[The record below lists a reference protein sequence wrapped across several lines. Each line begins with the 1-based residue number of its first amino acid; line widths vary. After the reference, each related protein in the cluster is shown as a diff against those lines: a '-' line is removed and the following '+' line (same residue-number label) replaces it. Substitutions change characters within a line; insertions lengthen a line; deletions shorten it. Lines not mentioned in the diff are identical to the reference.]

1 MTTPNLSQPVLIASV
16 PWPAHK
22 ALAVLVALVV
32 LVVLLTVF
40 AVAASA
46 QLAFALALAGGM
58 LVSWIFSPRSP
69 RTRSR

>member
-22 ALAVLVALVV
+22 ALAVLVALF
-32 LVVLLTVF
+32 VLLGVLAAT
-40 AVAASA
+40 ASA
-46 QLAFALALAGGM
+46 QLAFALAMGSGI
-58 LVSWIFSPRSP
+58 LVGWIFSP

>member
-32 LVVLLTVF
+32 LLAVF
-40 AVAASA
+40 AVTASA
-46 QLAFALALAGGM
+46 PLASVFALASGV
-58 LVSWIFSPRSP
+58 LVSWISKPAGD
-69 RTRSR
+69 